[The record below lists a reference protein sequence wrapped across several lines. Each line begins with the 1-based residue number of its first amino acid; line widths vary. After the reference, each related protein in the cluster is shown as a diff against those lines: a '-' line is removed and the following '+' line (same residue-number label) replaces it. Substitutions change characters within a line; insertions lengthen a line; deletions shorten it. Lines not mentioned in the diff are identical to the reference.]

1 MDSFIWVIPQ
11 KERIFKNNNMPLFK
25 FNNIKIS
32 GMAGAVP
39 KNIVKTESYKELF
52 GEEEVNKF
60 LSMTG
65 IKQTH
70 RTTEFQ
76 TASDLGYTAANAL
89 LDSKKIDRNEIGALV
104 FSTTSPDYRR
114 PGSSFVIQKRLGLST
129 ECAVFDVGLGCSSTL
144 YGLQVVSSMMNSS
157 DIKKA
162 LLIVGDTASKTTN
175 PEDRASIMLVGEAS
189 VAILLE
195 KTEDA
200 SPIVSLVRSDGEGY
214 RYLIVPG
221 GGYRNLNASHSA
233 EICADGNKRSLH
245 NSFMQG
251 TSVFTFT
258 ISDVPK
264 AIKDFYRITNTSSD
278 DYDCF
283 SFHQANL
290 YILKQ
295 IAKKT
300 KIPMGK
306 MPLTLSKY
314 GNTSG
319 ASQIINLCDAYGDVE
334 GKTLNTL
341 FCGFGVGL
349 SWGVSSAIINTSD
362 ILPIIE
368 DDSVFEEGII
378 NSPLDV

>member
-1 MDSFIWVIPQ
+1 
-11 KERIFKNNNMPLFK
+11 MPVFK
-25 FNNIKIS
+25 FSNINIT

-39 KNIVKTESYKELF
+39 KNVVKTDSYKSVF
-52 GEEEVNKF
+52 GKDVVNKF

-89 LDSKKIDRNEIGALV
+89 LDAKKINRNDIGALV

-114 PGSSFVIQKRLGLST
+114 PASAFIIQKRLGLST

-144 YGLQVVSSMMNSS
+144 YGLQVVSSIMNSS
-157 DIKKA
+157 DIEKA
-162 LLIVGDTASKTTN
+162 LLIVGDTAAKTTN
-175 PEDRASIMLVGEAS
+175 PKDRASIMLVGEAS

-195 KTEDA
+195 KTKDA
-200 SPIVSLVRSDGEGY
+200 KTITSLVRSDGTGY

-221 GGYRNLNASHSA
+221 GGYRNLNASH
-233 EICADGNKRSLH
+233 EVEVCADGNKRSLH

-258 ISDVPK
+258 ISDVPR
-264 AIKDFYRITNTSSD
+264 AIKDFYKLTNTTSD

-283 SFHQANL
+283 SFHQANM

-295 IAKKT
+295 IAKKV
-300 KIPMGK
+300 KIPLDK
-306 MPLTLSKY
+306 MPLTLHKY

-319 ASQIINLCDAYGDVE
+319 ASQIINLCDAFGNVD

-341 FCGFGVGL
+341 LCGFGVGL
-349 SWGVSSAIINTSD
+349 SWGVSSVVINTSD

-368 DDSVFEEGII
+368 DDTIFEEGII
-378 NSPLDV
+378 NSVADL